1 MTQFALQA
9 QGTATPVTA
18 DAVGIAGRAT
28 TLGN

>member
-9 QGTATPVTA
+9 QGSAPVTA
-18 DAVGIAGRAT
+18 EAGGIAGRAT